1 VSLSALARV
10 WSYLGGLLALYAAGT
25 WIILQGG
32 KSFAELPG
40 LEGRAP
46 VTSAFEAV
54 IVIGLLL
61 GILSGVGIRHIR
73 KAQAAGQPLLPVVAI
88 ADLGPHDVRSGSMRL
103 YQGFFVLV
111 FLFLPAAALY
121 TLNEDVLERG
131 VLWHDGD
138 PALGAIALKN
148 AFAWTRGPS
157 EQDAKE
163 YACRNEVTRAE
174 GYTWFANMRCDIVKE
189 NRLKPFDKGVKTIVE
204 NVDDVTNAPSCVRDV
219 AKSRV
224 STDKCE
230 NVRDISEECESS
242 ERHCRGMQWLP
253 ILSPFGQAAL
263 TLFGLGMFL
272 WFIVE
277 LSYRKISDMLR
288 KRESAVLSEGE
299 ARDHD

>member
-1 VSLSALARV
+1 V
-10 WSYLGGLLALYAAGT
+10 WFYLGALLALYAGGT

-61 GILSGVGIRHIR
+61 GILSGVGIRYLR
-73 KAQAAGQPLLPVVAI
+73 KAQAARQPLLPVVAI
-88 ADLGPHDVRSGSMRL
+88 ADIGPHDMRSWSMRL

-121 TLNEDVLERG
+121 KLNDDVFERG

-148 AFAWTRGPS
+148 AFTWTHGTS

-189 NRLKPFDKGVKTIVE
+189 NRLKPFDKGVRSIAE
-204 NVDDVTNAPSCVRDV
+204 NVDDVANAPSCVRDL
-219 AKSRV
+219 AKSRLN
-224 STDKCE
+224 SDKCE
-230 NVRDISEECESS
+230 NVRDISEECETS

-253 ILSPFGQAAL
+253 TVSPFGQVVT
-263 TLFGLGMFL
+263 TLFGWGMFL
-272 WFIVE
+272 WLIVE
-277 LSYRKISDMLR
+277 LSCRKFSV
-288 KRESAVLSEGE
+288 VLGKKGPTLLLD
-299 ARDHD
+299 ATAGDHD

>member
-10 WSYLGGLLALYAAGT
+10 WSYLGGLLALYAAGS

-54 IVIGLLL
+54 IVVGPLL
-61 GILSGVGIRHIR
+61 GILSGIGLQHMR
-73 KAQAAGQPLLPVVAI
+73 KAQAACQPLLPVVAI
-88 ADLGPHDVRSGSMRL
+88 ADLGPHDMRSWSMRL
-103 YQGFFVLV
+103 YQGFFFLV

-121 TLNEDVLERG
+121 KLNDDVLERG

-148 AFAWTRGPS
+148 AFGWTHGTS
-157 EQDAKE
+157 ERDAEE

-189 NRLKPFDKGVKTIVE
+189 NRLKPFDKGVRSIAE
-204 NVDDVTNAPSCVRDV
+204 NVGDVPGAPSCVRDL

-224 STDKCE
+224 NTDKCE
-230 NVRDISEECESS
+230 NVRDISEECETS
-242 ERHCRGMQWLP
+242 ERSCRGMQWLST
-253 ILSPFGQAAL
+253 LSAFGQAAA
-263 TLFGLGMFL
+263 TLFGWGMFL
-272 WFIVE
+272 WLIVE
-277 LSYRKISDMLR
+277 LSYRKISVLVDK
-288 KRESAVLSEGE
+288 KRTNRPAGE
-299 ARDHD
+299 RGR